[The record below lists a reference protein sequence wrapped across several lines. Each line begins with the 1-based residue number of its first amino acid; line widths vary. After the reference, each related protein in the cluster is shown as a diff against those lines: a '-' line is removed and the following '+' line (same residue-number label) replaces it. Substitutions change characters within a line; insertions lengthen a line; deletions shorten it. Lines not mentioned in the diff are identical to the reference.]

1 MHLGGDGASFIT
13 HVISCRLSSEGDAC
27 VCVCMIRCR
36 RRDQGQILSL
46 SPFFFLSKPKT
57 MASQTHQV
65 FPSILDNDL
74 YKFTMQ
80 YAVLKHYRDAQV
92 VYEFTNRDKELQL
105 NAEAVEWLEK
115 QIKGID
121 DKTCSFYLLYT
132 LTRDI

>member
-1 MHLGGDGASFIT
+1 
-13 HVISCRLSSEGDAC
+13 
-27 VCVCMIRCR
+27 
-36 RRDQGQILSL
+36 
-46 SPFFFLSKPKT
+46 

-121 DKTCSFYLLYT
+121 DKTYSFYL
-132 LTRDI
+132 